1 MSDLEAWLERLEL
14 GQHAQVLA
22 ENDVDLDVLPHL
34 SDSDLKELGL
44 SLGHRRKLLAALREE
59 APIAETAAPAE
70 PEQLDTAPHT
80 APGTEGDA
88 DRRQLTVMFCDLR
101 RRGAGLFRLAACP

>member
-34 SDSDLKELGL
+34 SGKLAP
-44 SLGHRRKLLAALREE
+44 GHPPLTAADMEFETVPNIVFKLLPSEVR
-59 APIAETAAPAE
+59 APIAATDTSAAIRPYSRC
-70 PEQLDTAPHT
+70 
-80 APGTEGDA
+80 G
-88 DRRQLTVMFCDLR
+88 RRFAKR
-101 RRGAGLFRLAACP
+101 RHRFPVI

>member
-59 APIAETAAPAE
+59 APVAETAAPAE

-80 APGTEGDA
+80 CAWRNLIISANRPH
-88 DRRQLTVMFCDLR
+88 FIDL
-101 RRGAGLFRLAACP
+101 